1 MTTGSAARR
10 RHENRAGR
18 ANRVNSSR
26 TSSSRTTS
34 PPHALNGLAA
44 AGFVARG
51 VTYALIGVL
60 ALAIAFG
67 KAAPEADRTGALQA
81 VAAQPFGKIL
91 LWLLVI
97 GFAAMALWRFA
108 QAGYGVDGRGR
119 HGAAEAQAAA
129 RGAVYAVFCFGTFEF
144 VHKNKLPQST
154 NQQSQDFTST
164 AMAHSGGRILVGVVG
179 AVILGIGAYMIRNGL
194 TKAFRKDLQFGTASR
209 RTRENVLRL
218 GMIGNTARGVVFAAV
233 GMFMIVAAVRFD
245 PAEAKGIDATLR
257 SFAHTPLGPWLL
269 AVVAVGLFL
278 FGVYSICEARWHRSV

>member
-10 RHENRAGR
+10 S
-18 ANRVNSSR
+18 RVNRTDRSSR
-26 TSSSRTTS
+26 SRTGN
-34 PPHALNGLAA
+34 PPRALDGVAA

-51 VTYALIGVL
+51 VTYALIGIL

-81 VAAQPFGKIL
+81 VAARPFGTVL

-129 RGAVYAVFCFGTFEF
+129 RGVIYVVFAFGTFEF
-144 VHKNKLPQST
+144 VHKDKLPQST
-154 NQQSQDFTST
+154 NQQSQDFTAT
-164 AMAHSGGRILVGVVG
+164 AMAHGGGRVLVGIVGVVI
-179 AVILGIGAYMIRNGL
+179 AGIGLYMIRNGL
-194 TKAFRKDLQFGTASR
+194 TKAFRKDLQFGSASK
-209 RTRENVLRL
+209 RTRENVERL
-218 GMIGNTARGVVFAAV
+218 GMIGNTARGVVFAGIGV
-233 GMFMIVAAVRFD
+233 FMIIAAVRFD
-245 PAEAKGIDATLR
+245 PAEAKGIDATLH

-269 AVVAVGLFL
+269 AVVAAGLFL
-278 FGVYSICEARWHRSV
+278 FGVYSMCEARWHRSV

>member
-1 MTTGSAARR
+1 MTTSAARR
-10 RHENRAGR
+10 RHVNRTDR
-18 ANRVNSSR
+18 ANRSR
-26 TSSSRTTS
+26 TAN
-34 PPHALNGLAA
+34 PPHALNALAA

-81 VAAQPFGKIL
+81 VGAQPFGKVL

-108 QAGYGVDGRGR
+108 QVAYGVDGTGH

-129 RGAVYAVFCFGTFEF
+129 RGVIYAVFAFGTFEF
-144 VHKNKLPQST
+144 VHENKLPQST
-154 NQQSQDFTST
+154 NQQSQDFTAT
-164 AMAHSGGRILVGVVG
+164 AMAHSGGRILVGIVG
-179 AVILGIGAYMIRNGL
+179 AVIVGVGLYMIRNGL
-194 TKAFRKDLQFGTASR
+194 TKAFRKDLRFGNASR
-209 RTRENVLRL
+209 KTRETVERL
-218 GMIGNTARGVVFAAV
+218 GMIGNTARGVVFAAIGV
-233 GMFMIVAAVRFD
+233 FMIVAAVRFD
-245 PAEAKGIDATLR
+245 PAQAKGIDATLR

-278 FGVYSICEARWHRSV
+278 FGVYSMCEAKWHRSV

>member
-10 RHENRAGR
+10 RHVNRT
-18 ANRVNSSR
+18 NRVNRSR
-26 TSSSRTTS
+26 TAN

-81 VAAQPFGKIL
+81 VAAQPFGTVL

-108 QAGYGVDGRGR
+108 QAGYGVEGTGH

-129 RGAVYAVFCFGTFEF
+129 RGVIYAVFCFGTFEF
-144 VHKNKLPQST
+144 VHENKLPQST
-154 NQQSQDFTST
+154 NQQSQDFTAT
-164 AMAHSGGRILVGVVG
+164 AMAHSGGRILVGIVG
-179 AVILGIGAYMIRNGL
+179 AVIAGIGLYMIRNGL
-194 TKAFRKDLQFGTASR
+194 TKAFRKDLQFGTASK
-209 RTRENVLRL
+209 RTRENVERL

-233 GMFMIVAAVRFD
+233 GVFMIVAAVRFD
-245 PAEAKGIDATLR
+245 PAEARGIDATLR
-257 SFAHTPLGPWLL
+257 SFARTPLGPWLL

-278 FGVYSICEARWHRSV
+278 FGVYSMCEAKWHRSV